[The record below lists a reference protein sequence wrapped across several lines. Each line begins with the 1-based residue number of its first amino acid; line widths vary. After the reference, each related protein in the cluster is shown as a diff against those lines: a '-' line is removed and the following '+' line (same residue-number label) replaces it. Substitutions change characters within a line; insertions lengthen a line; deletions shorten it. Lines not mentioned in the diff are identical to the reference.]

1 MQCFKQIFSQVL
13 INVTKKRNL
22 NMEYKVIGEGD
33 TSIQSDERED
43 LAEVVTCELRT
54 TKQSKALGDKH
65 SRQSGGG
72 VRGQKELGKME
83 EFEEFEGTGLDRSEM
98 RREQSG

>member
-1 MQCFKQIFSQVL
+1 
-13 INVTKKRNL
+13 
-22 NMEYKVIGEGD
+22 MEYKVIGEGD

-65 SRQSGGG
+65 SRQSWGG
-72 VRGQKELGKME
+72 VGGRGQKELGKME

-98 RREQSG
+98 RREQTIRLKQQIGQALQARPRS